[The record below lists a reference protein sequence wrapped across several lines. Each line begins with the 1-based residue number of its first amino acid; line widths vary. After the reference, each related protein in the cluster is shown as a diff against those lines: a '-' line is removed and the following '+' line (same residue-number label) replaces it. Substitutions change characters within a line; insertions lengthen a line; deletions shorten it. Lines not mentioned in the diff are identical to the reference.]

1 LRSGARLG
9 VDVGSVRIGIAVS
22 DPDGIL
28 ATPVATVRR
37 GKDKD
42 DDYDVVGRIAR
53 LSAERAAIEVVVGL
67 PVSLSG
73 HEGQAARSV
82 RHFATRLARKIAPVP
97 VRMVDERM
105 TTGAAW
111 RDMRASG
118 ISERRGRST
127 VDQAAA
133 VIILQGALDAERAT
147 GQPPGEI
154 MRVDT

>member
-42 DDYDVVGRIAR
+42 DDDEVGRIAR

-105 TTGAAW
+105 TTEAAW

-133 VIILQGALDAERAT
+133 VIILQGTLDAERAT

-154 MRVDT
+154 IRVHT

>member
-42 DDYDVVGRIAR
+42 DDDEVGRIAR

-73 HEGQAARSV
+73 QEGQAARSV

-105 TTGAAW
+105 TTEAAW

-133 VIILQGALDAERAT
+133 VIILQGTLDAERAT

-154 MRVDT
+154 IRVDT

>member
-1 LRSGARLG
+1 

-42 DDYDVVGRIAR
+42 DDDEVGRIAR

-105 TTGAAW
+105 TTEAAW

-133 VIILQGALDAERAT
+133 VIILQGTLDAERAT

-154 MRVDT
+154 IRVDT

>member
-22 DPDGIL
+22 DPAGIL

-37 GKDKD
+37 SRNHED
-42 DDYDVVGRIAR
+42 DEADVGRIAGF
-53 LSAERAAIEVVVGL
+53 SAEHAAIEVVVGL

-73 HEGQAARSV
+73 HEGKAARSV

-105 TTGAAW
+105 TTEAAW

-118 ISERRGRST
+118 VSERRGRST
-127 VDQAAA
+127 IDQAAA
-133 VIILQGALDAERAT
+133 VIILQGALDAERAS

-154 MRVDT
+154 IRVNP

>member
-42 DDYDVVGRIAR
+42 DDDEVGRIAR

-105 TTGAAW
+105 TTEAAW

-133 VIILQGALDAERAT
+133 VIILQGTLDAERAT

-154 MRVDT
+154 IRVDT

>member
-1 LRSGARLG
+1 

-42 DDYDVVGRIAR
+42 DDDEVGRIAR

-73 HEGQAARSV
+73 QEGQAARSV

-105 TTGAAW
+105 TTEAAW

-133 VIILQGALDAERAT
+133 VIILQGTLDAERAT

-154 MRVDT
+154 IRVDT